1 MKILRYWAT
10 LYSYFIARKSC
21 LTWNAWATPSS
32 RSTHSARS
40 STGLPWRAG
49 GSLPTQTSE
58 RRALLMGSRSLGIG
72 LVLEGGGGRW
82 SGFNYTA
89 DYKREKWQD
98 AMALTLEIFGQ
109 PTVCLKV
116 KRLSIFFY
124 PNFLVKY
131 LMRFLQHQADLT
143 PSMKAVT
150 RRIFFLLQCDCENI
164 EIVWRHFRQIDR

>member
-10 LYSYFIARKSC
+10 LYSYFIVRKSC
-21 LTWNAWATPSS
+21 LTWRAWATPSS

-72 LVLEGGGGRW
+72 LVLEGGGGRCW

-116 KRLSIFFY
+116 KRLSIFFLPELFSKISHALFCSIKQNWHHQWKLWLDGY
-124 PNFLVKY
+124 FFYYSATVKT
-131 LMRFLQHQADLT
+131 L
-143 PSMKAVT
+143 K
-150 RRIFFLLQCDCENI
+150 
-164 EIVWRHFRQIDR
+164 

>member
-58 RRALLMGSRSLGIG
+58 RRALLMGSRSLGVG
-72 LVLEGGGGRW
+72 LVLEGGGRW

-131 LMRFLQHQADLT
+131 LMRFFAASSRLDT
-143 PSMKAVT
+143 INESCDST
-150 RRIFFLLQCDCENI
+150 DIFLLQCDCENI